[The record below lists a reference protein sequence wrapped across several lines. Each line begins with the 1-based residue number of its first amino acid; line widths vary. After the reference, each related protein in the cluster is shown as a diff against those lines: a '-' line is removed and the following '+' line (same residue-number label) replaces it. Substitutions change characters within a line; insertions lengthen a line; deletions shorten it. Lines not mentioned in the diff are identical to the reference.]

1 MSDPYCPYPMLQHF
15 ELGTRVHVSATC
27 AGWRT
32 NFDGT
37 ICGGA
42 ELVQTVQGKDY
53 WYLVEFDTLQHDLS
67 DDGPYYKAQILGRCL
82 TAAA

>member
-1 MSDPYCPYPMLQHF
+1 MLQHF
-15 ELGTRVHVSATC
+15 EPGSRVRVSATC

-32 NFDGT
+32 DFNGT

-42 ELVQTVQGKDY
+42 ESVWTVQGEDY
-53 WYLVEFDTLQHDLS
+53 WYLVEFDTPQHDLS

-82 TAAA
+82 IGAA